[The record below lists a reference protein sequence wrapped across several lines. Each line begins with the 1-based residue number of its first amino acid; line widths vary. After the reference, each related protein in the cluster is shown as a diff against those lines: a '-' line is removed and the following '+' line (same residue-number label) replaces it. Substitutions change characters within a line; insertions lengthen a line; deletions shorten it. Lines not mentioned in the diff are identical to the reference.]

1 MNQTESGSPKLS
13 ILSPPPAPGVC
24 EEPSPPW
31 ALSPYQDPLT
41 RSPYQVTGLED
52 DHAFFPVISKR
63 GLCGS
68 VLILL
73 KTGGTF
79 VYIGMIWYKTET
91 KDTGEKE
98 HIYE

>member
-52 DHAFFPVISKR
+52 DHAFFPVI
-63 GLCGS
+63 
-68 VLILL
+68 VLLV
-73 KTGGTF
+73 KTLEF
-79 VYIGMIWYKTET
+79 YLFISQ
-91 KDTGEKE
+91 
-98 HIYE
+98 